1 MHIVFYTSDLYEQL
15 MLFLIENFPNRDKR
29 YLNWWLK
36 QATDVKKELLNRTFV
51 VMDADKIVAC
61 TTANW
66 NKIKIYGQEQEFY
79 WEGNTIV
86 SNIYRGKGIGR
97 MIYEQMGRYLER
109 CTTGFTKVA
118 YDIQP
123 KVIPHLRSVSI
134 VFVYLFVN
142 RCFLNSLYEKITRR
156 RLEQTDVFYPS
167 VIKIK
172 NVQFC
177 RVDSLEQMFFTP
189 DGFWQN
195 DDIEIIRDKSFF
207 LKRFFDIYRK
217 YVVYKGW
224 VNGEFICYFVVRL
237 AYYKGFNIISLVDFR
252 YKKKDYMNN
261 IDKAVSTI
269 AKMNRIGF
277 SLTLTSLKKQFLSF
291 FPIILRTNKKI
302 YGGTT
307 LPGEEG
313 ECSMLI
319 TSADSDLDF
328 VYYS

>member
-1 MHIVFYTSDLYEQL
+1 
-15 MLFLIENFPNRDKR
+15 
-29 YLNWWLK
+29 
-36 QATDVKKELLNRTFV
+36 
-51 VMDADKIVAC
+51 
-61 TTANW
+61 
-66 NKIKIYGQEQEFY
+66 
-79 WEGNTIV
+79 
-86 SNIYRGKGIGR
+86 
-97 MIYEQMGRYLER
+97 MG
-109 CTTGFTKVA
+109 
-118 YDIQP
+118 
-123 KVIPHLRSVSI
+123 S
-134 VFVYLFVN
+134 
-142 RCFLNSLYEKITRR
+142 
-156 RLEQTDVFYPS
+156 
-167 VIKIK
+167 
-172 NVQFC
+172 
-177 RVDSLEQMFFTP
+177 
-189 DGFWQN
+189 
-195 DDIEIIRDKSFF
+195 
-207 LKRFFDIYRK
+207 
-217 YVVYKGW
+217 
-224 VNGEFICYFVVRL
+224 YFVVRL